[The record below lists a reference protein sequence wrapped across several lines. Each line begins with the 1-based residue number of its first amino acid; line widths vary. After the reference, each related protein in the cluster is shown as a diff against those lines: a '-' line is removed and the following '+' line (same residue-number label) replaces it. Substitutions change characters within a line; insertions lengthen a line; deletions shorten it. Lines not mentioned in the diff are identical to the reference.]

1 MGNGERHQK
10 ETRMRT
16 VDIRG
21 LYAVIIITIL
31 SVMLFTTSLVFI
43 YLADDW
49 ASPAL
54 DENSYPAPKF

>member
-1 MGNGERHQK
+1 
-10 ETRMRT
+10 MRT

-21 LYAVIIITIL
+21 LYAVALITIL
-31 SVMLFTTSLVFI
+31 SVTLFMTALFFV

-49 ASPAL
+49 ASPAF

>member
-1 MGNGERHQK
+1 
-10 ETRMRT
+10 MRT